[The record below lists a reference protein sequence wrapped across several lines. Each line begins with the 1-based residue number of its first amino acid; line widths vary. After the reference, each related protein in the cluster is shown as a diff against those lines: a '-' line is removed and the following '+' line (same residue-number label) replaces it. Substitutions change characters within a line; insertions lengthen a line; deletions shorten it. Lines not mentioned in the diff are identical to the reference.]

1 MKWRRRKIEGYP
13 LIVGGNRRSLK
24 QYTRCMAILPDEKR
38 MNDFWVFGYGSLM
51 WRPGFAHVE
60 TVRARLYGYRRSL
73 CIYSHVHRG
82 TPDQPG
88 LVLGL
93 DAGGSCLGIAFRV
106 PGDMGDEVMTYLRER
121 EMSNNVYHEK
131 RLHLRLADGRDVEAV
146 AYVAD
151 RHHIQYAGSLKP
163 EDAAVIVASARGDS
177 GANVDYVANT
187 LEHLRNMRVRDHALE
202 HVHDL
207 IFRSARRQRHDAA

>member
-1 MKWRRRKIEGYP
+1 MTRR
-13 LIVGGNRRSLK
+13 NDD
-24 QYTRCMAILPDEKR
+24 QR

-60 TVRARLYGYRRSL
+60 TMRARLHGYRRSL

-82 TPDQPG
+82 TPDHPG

-106 PGDMGDEVMTYLRER
+106 PGDMTDEVMVYLRER
-121 EMSNNVYHEK
+121 EMSNQVYHEK
-131 RLHLRLADGRDVEAV
+131 WLRLRLADGRDVQAV
-146 AYVAD
+146 TYVAD
-151 RHHIQYAGSLKP
+151 RRHIQYAGSLKA
-163 EDAAVIVASARGDS
+163 EDAAAIVASAQGDS
-177 GANVDYVANT
+177 GANVDYVSNT

-202 HVHDL
+202 HVNDL
-207 IFRSARRQRHDAA
+207 ICNKVNRQKHDAA